1 LETEKEKLFYFILAY
16 PQKVVLVK
24 SGEKDAE
31 KRFLGYEFSTSRG
44 NEGIHPLK
52 GNSIEDC
59 TQLFD
64 PDVFDNPKR
73 ASTYIYKAFT
83 GEHDFPID
91 ESLSKKISRHHLI
104 DFFTFDRS
112 NFNKTFILSSRQKVK
127 INSKWPIFK
136 LSQLVNIVRGA
147 SPRPIREFI
156 TDENDGVNWIKIG
169 DVKADSK
176 YITETKEKITRKGA
190 EKSRHVKKGDFI
202 LSNSMSFGRP
212 YILDIEGC
220 IHDGWLLLNDF
231 SEKLDKD
238 FLYYILGS
246 KLVQEQFASVAS
258 GGTSVDN
265 LNIEKVAYIQI
276 PIPPIN
282 IQVKIV
288 EEIDLLE
295 KKSKTIV
302 INDLD
307 EQIEKII
314 KKHL

>member
-1 LETEKEKLFYFILAY
+1 
-16 PQKVVLVK
+16 
-24 SGEKDAE
+24 
-31 KRFLGYEFSTSRG
+31 
-44 NEGIHPLK
+44 
-52 GNSIEDC
+52 
-59 TQLFD
+59 
-64 PDVFDNPKR
+64 
-73 ASTYIYKAFT
+73 
-83 GEHDFPID
+83 
-91 ESLSKKISRHHLI
+91 
-104 DFFTFDRS
+104 
-112 NFNKTFILSSRQKVK
+112 
-127 INSKWPIFK
+127 
-136 LSQLVNIVRGA
+136 
-147 SPRPIREFI
+147 
-156 TDENDGVNWIKIG
+156 
-169 DVKADSK
+169 
-176 YITETKEKITRKGA
+176 
-190 EKSRHVKKGDFI
+190 
-202 LSNSMSFGRP
+202 MSFGRP